1 MATGGMPE
9 RKTREGFC
17 LPIASTVSC
26 MARTGSEIALIP
38 AMVRTWVSIVATRAS
53 APSRMGT
60 ITTGDEGTRWRGDGV
75 VSDEGSRGRGNE
87 EAAELASLAWLVTF
101 AESGE
106 GAEIGPIAPLV
117 DSG

>member
-1 MATGGMPE
+1 M
-9 RKTREGFC
+9 
-17 LPIASTVSC
+17 
-26 MARTGSEIALIP
+26 
-38 AMVRTWVSIVATRAS
+38 
-53 APSRMGT
+53 
-60 ITTGDEGTRWRGDGV
+60 

-117 DSG
+117 DSGGAEVPADCSSSARNPSSSTSSLVVLRMKARVESSRSPCCRSFSTRERAGMRIAS